1 MAPRLGGS
9 WEESPPSLIDAAVR
23 DRRWAQGNMQHA
35 KVVAARGLSW
45 PSRVHM
51 AIGIMSYWA
60 SPVWLLLI
68 ACGFALTLQAR
79 FIQPEY
85 FPDSFQLFPTW
96 PSFDSERMTR
106 LFVATMGVL
115 LLPKAMGLARAL
127 ARPSLRR
134 GCGGGMRLVASFL
147 AELVVSILLAPIM
160 MVVHSRQVY
169 EILAGRDAGWS
180 PQRRDDGETGWLDT
194 WRRHRWHMACGFLM
208 AGSAWFMSPSILAW
222 LSPTLA
228 GLLLAVPISQASGSA
243 RVGALMRRLGLLVT
257 PEEREPS
264 EVLRRRAAIM
274 AEALPLPRDGI
285 AAIATDPVLLATH
298 YGWVSSAPRQR
309 GAPDPALL
317 TASEKVMEAQSLQEA
332 LAWLEPRERVHV
344 AGHRTMAERLMQLA
358 DGDGP
363 KPPTVLPRPERA
375 LDLQPEPAQMR
386 TPAA

>member
-1 MAPRLGGS
+1 
-9 WEESPPSLIDAAVR
+9 
-23 DRRWAQGNMQHA
+23 
-35 KVVAARGLSW
+35 
-45 PSRVHM
+45 
-51 AIGIMSYWA
+51 
-60 SPVWLLLI
+60 
-68 ACGFALTLQAR
+68 
-79 FIQPEY
+79 
-85 FPDSFQLFPTW
+85 
-96 PSFDSERMTR
+96 MTR
-106 LFVATMGVL
+106 LFVATMAVL

-134 GCGGGMRLVASFL
+134 GCGGGIRLVASFL

-180 PQRRDDGETGWLDT
+180 PQRREDGETAWLDT
-194 WRRHRWHMACGFLM
+194 WRRHRWHMACGLLM
-208 AGSAWFMSPSILAW
+208 AGAAWFMSPSILAW

-257 PEEREPS
+257 PEEREPP

-317 TASEKVMEAQSLQEA
+317 T
-332 LAWLEPRERVHV
+332 
-344 AGHRTMAERLMQLA
+344 
-358 DGDGP
+358 DG
-363 KPPTVLPRPERA
+363 V
-375 LDLQPEPAQMR
+375 
-386 TPAA
+386 